1 MQYAHGYGEGGDLN
15 EDQFWRRAVDRG
27 SYEEKVVN
35 SLLTELG
42 YNLEIFARITPGP
55 DPNYL
60 HDLSNL
66 TQYPDSPA
74 KLTQL
79 ISQKPTIQQRVDNYF
94 KDELHACQGR
104 IRWRTSTDVLPPFE
118 KDSGTAFFLQASLRK
133 RKKSDENMP

>member
-1 MQYAHGYGEGGDLN
+1 M
-15 EDQFWRRAVDRG
+15 DRG
-27 SYEEKVVN
+27 SYEEKMVN

-104 IRWRTSTDVLPPFE
+104 IR
-118 KDSGTAFFLQASLRK
+118 
-133 RKKSDENMP
+133 